1 MITHVKKGD
10 WFDNLLLCSIHKL
23 AAGYQDSM
31 FFNNSMST
39 PKFGDEDAL
48 KPCAEDVYL
57 LHDLVYDI
65 RHRGYAQLSKPK
77 RFAAEF
83 ALLYLK
89 SSIDLIPDF
98 IPVIGLVDDKA
109 VIASVMWW
117 LESDLQDYVN
127 WKENNPE

>member
-10 WFDNLLLCSIHKL
+10 WFDNLLLCSIRKL
-23 AAGYQDSM
+23 AAGYQDSNI
-31 FFNNSMST
+31 FNNGISI

-57 LHDLVYDI
+57 LHDLVFDI
-65 RHRGYAQLSKPK
+65 RHSGYDQLSKVK
-77 RFAAEF
+77 QFAAEF

-117 LESDLQDYVN
+117 LEGDLQDYLN

>member
-10 WFDNLLLCSIHKL
+10 WFDNLLLCSIRKL

-31 FFNNSMST
+31 FFNNSMSI

-65 RHRGYAQLSKPK
+65 RHRGYDQLSKSK
-77 RFAAEF
+77 QFAAEF